1 MLVEEGEHLQ
11 EMLQVLILILEKQVD
26 VLVVE
31 QVVKLIQQE
40 VQLELMAHKILVAVA
55 VVALTTHKLLQEQM
69 EDREVQE

>member
-1 MLVEEGEHLQ
+1 MLVEEEEHLQ

-40 VQLELMAHKILVAVA
+40 VQLELMAHKILVAV
-55 VVALTTHKLLQEQM
+55 VALTTHKLLQEQM